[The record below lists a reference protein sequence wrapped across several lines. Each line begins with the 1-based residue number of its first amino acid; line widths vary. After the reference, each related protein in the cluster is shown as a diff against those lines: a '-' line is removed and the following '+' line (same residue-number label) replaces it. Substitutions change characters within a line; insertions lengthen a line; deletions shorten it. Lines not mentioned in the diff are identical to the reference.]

1 MVGFTPAEEVERTL
15 VEAVE
20 KVEKVVW
27 DFFKEGL
34 VEEVDS
40 TLLMVGLVEEVG
52 LLVEIS
58 RVGQGE
64 EEEGTLVEAVGVTIM
79 IPVRVVVDPSTLE
92 TISRMN
98 VVTIPRVMV
107 T

>member
-1 MVGFTPAEEVERTL
+1 MKLLNILSCNFLVVFFSYICYDKYKHISFQVVVVVGFTPAEEVERTL

-52 LLVEIS
+52 LLVEI
-58 RVGQGE
+58 
-64 EEEGTLVEAVGVTIM
+64 
-79 IPVRVVVDPSTLE
+79 
-92 TISRMN
+92 
-98 VVTIPRVMV
+98 
-107 T
+107 